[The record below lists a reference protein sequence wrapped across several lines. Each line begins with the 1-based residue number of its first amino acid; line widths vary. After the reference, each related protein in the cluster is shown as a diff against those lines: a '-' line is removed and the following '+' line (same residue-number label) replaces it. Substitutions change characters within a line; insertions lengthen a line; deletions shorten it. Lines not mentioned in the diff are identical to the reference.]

1 VNLPENVKIEP
12 ISSEMHSTASNSKSK
27 SKKKAKEHYN
37 DLQVSNFVQA
47 RMWCTFILGWHLLT
61 VIVMLI
67 FAFS

>member
-1 VNLPENVKIEP
+1 
-12 ISSEMHSTASNSKSK
+12 MHSTASNSKSK